1 MSDYCTTLIVPGLHG
16 SNEDH
21 WQSWWQ
27 EQDRSALRV
36 VQDNWSE
43 PDLGAWAGKVGQAV
57 DESRR
62 GVWIVAHSFG
72 CLASLHA
79 AQHRTEHIK
88 GIFLVAP
95 ADPEKF
101 GVSARLP
108 VTLDVPTI
116 FIASSNDP
124 WLNYGKA
131 KQWADTLG
139 SRFVA
144 LGDAGHINPE
154 SGFGAWQTGFDLFET
169 FKREVS
175 AARICASLI

>member
-21 WQSWWQ
+21 WQTWWQ

-36 VQDNWSE
+36 VQDDWSA
-43 PDLGAWAGKVGQAV
+43 PDLDAWAGKVRQAV
-57 DESRR
+57 DEAPC

-72 CLASLHA
+72 CLASLLA
-79 AQHRTEHIK
+79 VQQRTERVK

-108 VTLDVPTI
+108 ETLDVPTL
-116 FIASSNDP
+116 FIASCSDP

-131 KQWADTLG
+131 KQWANTLG

-154 SGFGAWQTGFDLFET
+154 SGFGAWQTGFDLFGS
-169 FKREVS
+169 FKREVTVS
-175 AARICASLI
+175 RLCASLI